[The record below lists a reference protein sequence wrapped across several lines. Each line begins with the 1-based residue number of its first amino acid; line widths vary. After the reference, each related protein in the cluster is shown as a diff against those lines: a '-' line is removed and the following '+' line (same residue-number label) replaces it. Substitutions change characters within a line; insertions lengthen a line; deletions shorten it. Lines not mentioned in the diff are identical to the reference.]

1 MNSFYVGVILPA
13 SVIIPL
19 SVGAY
24 TRAYAQ
30 RGLQSIYLYLV
41 VGGITNVV
49 ARAVGAAHLNNLPL
63 LHIYTIL
70 ELLLVLRYF
79 RSLARGKYVSLGIQ
93 LLYVVFPLLAV
104 LNFLFVQS
112 IFTFNSYPRALAS
125 VIIVGLCL
133 HFFFRED
140 DNAPQQQA
148 HRWINF
154 GLLQYF
160 GSAAFMFAFSNV
172 IYQHASPQGQNLLG
186 VLHATLVLIMY
197 LLFAVGFVYGSK
209 SR

>member
-1 MNSFYVGVILPA
+1 MLPA
-13 SVIIPL
+13 SVLIPL
-19 SVGAY
+19 GVGAY

-30 RGLQSIYLYLV
+30 PGLQSIYLYLV

-70 ELLLVLRYF
+70 ELLLLLRYY
-79 RSLARGKYVSLGIQ
+79 RTLVRGKYVVLGIQ
-93 LLYVVFPLLAV
+93 ALYWLFPVLAV
-104 LNFLFVQS
+104 LNFLLLQS

-125 VIIVGLCL
+125 VIVVGLSL
-133 HFFFRED
+133 HFFFREEGSFSA
-140 DNAPQQQA
+140 NQA
-148 HRWINF
+148 NRWINV

-160 GSAAFMFAFSNV
+160 GSAAFMFAFSNI
-172 IYQHASPQGQNLLG
+172 IYQHVSPQGQNVLG
-186 VLHATLVLIMY
+186 ITHATLVLLMY
-197 LLFAVGFVYGSK
+197 LLFALGFFYARP